1 MKTPSTVYS
10 RVPSFYCIIKWISR
24 EGYGPFITVNECKN
38 PCKIWKENYRV
49 SHRLTSPRNEAEG
62 RRFAAS
68 RQSVRETIHLNIKQ
82 KQFPFA
88 THVGFHPIL
97 SNDPIQHNHR
107 IGTCHLSN
115 HSQVSTTPITNMT
128 ILSITMNRFCVKIL
142 SGASHHPTIYLRLS
156 LISKMRRRTVDG
168 MSQPQYCRPLFNHP
182 Y

>member
-49 SHRLTSPRNEAEG
+49 SHRLTSPRNEAER

-68 RQSVRETIHLNIKQ
+68 RQSVRE

-142 SGASHHPTIYLRLS
+142 PGASHHPTIYLRLS